1 MSSNTFSEPISAQ
14 LALFVEHLLRWNKTY
29 RLIGESSPQLVW
41 DKHVVDAFVAAPYLR
56 SVRSIVDLGCGPGL
70 PGILLKILCPW
81 CRLTLIDSQRKRI
94 NFCESAVRTLGLS
107 DVHVICGRA
116 EDSVVSDRAGV
127 AHDLVV
133 TRATWKIHEFVVMG
147 TKYLSNS
154 GTLLSFKGPD
164 WMSEVDVDTMK
175 SHNANIDVVVPYS
188 LLSER
193 RERVLVV
200 MKVG

>member
-1 MSSNTFSEPISAQ
+1 MSSTTFSEPITTK
-14 LALFVEHLLRWNKTY
+14 LVLFIEHLLRWNKTY
-29 RLIGESSPQLVW
+29 RLIGESSPQLIW
-41 DKHVVDAFVAAPYLR
+41 DKHVVDAIVAVPYLR
-56 SVRSIVDLGCGPGL
+56 SVRSVVDLGCGPGL

-94 NFCESAVRTLGLS
+94 NFCESAVRALGLT
-107 DVHVICGRA
+107 DVQIICGRA
-116 EDSVVSDRAGV
+116 EDSAVIDRAGI

-147 TKYLSNS
+147 TKYLSSS
-154 GTLLSFKGPD
+154 GTLVSFKGAD
-164 WMSEVDVDTMK
+164 WMSEVDAGTMK
-175 SHNANIDVVVPYS
+175 SHNAYIDVVVPYS

-193 RERVLVV
+193 RERMLVV